1 MRRPIHALLYGKMRN
16 DFVRVAMVLTILNAA
31 LTGGFVIGGCSHHFR
46 SVP

>member
-1 MRRPIHALLYGKMRN
+1 MTRPVRHLLEGSALD